1 LYWPGSKANV
11 YGGLITGGQ
20 APYGGNIGVPTA
32 GRNNGYAVNNCEIAI
47 HGGTVQNGVATVP
60 GTAFLCDTE
69 ADTQYFRINYST
81 PTDEQIISGVEKLGK
96 FIKEFI

>member
-1 LYWPGSKANV
+1 MELCDKHLAPIITYQKV
-11 YGGLITGGQ
+11 EGGLFLWCKLPDNVKMTDFCK
-20 APYGGNIGVPTA
+20 
-32 GRNNGYAVNNCEIAI
+32 YAV
-47 HGGTVQNGVATVP
+47 TNGVATVP